1 MPATTSSPVLLAPE
15 ALHRRLMGQGAVIVG
30 ALLVAMLVIFRL
42 TQHDAFSPD
51 VLSDI
56 LNNALP
62 LALAA
67 GGGTLVVLTRG
78 FDLSVAGVISL
89 CNVLIATQV
98 GDGILG
104 ALAGLA
110 IVVGIGLL
118 VGSINGFLVAYIE
131 LQSIASTL
139 ATMIISSGVALLILD
154 APGGTVS
161 DYLSGNLT
169 GTVFFGVPVALVV
182 MAGLVFVWLIIK
194 RTNWGLGLF
203 AIGADSVAATLA
215 GLPSRRV
222 TFFAYAGAGILYG
235 LAGFFLTALN
245 ATGAPTSGEPYL
257 LLAFAAIAL
266 GGTSFAGG
274 RGGII
279 GSLLAAITLVLLQK
293 VLFAAGV
300 SSFYTGI
307 FQGAVMIGAVLI
319 AAITAR
325 LSLREEG

>member
-1 MPATTSSPVLLAPE
+1 
-15 ALHRRLMGQGAVIVG
+15 
-30 ALLVAMLVIFRL
+30 
-42 TQHDAFSPD
+42 
-51 VLSDI
+51 
-56 LNNALP
+56 
-62 LALAA
+62 
-67 GGGTLVVLTRG
+67 
-78 FDLSVAGVISL
+78 
-89 CNVLIATQV
+89 
-98 GDGILG
+98 
-104 ALAGLA
+104 
-110 IVVGIGLL
+110 
-118 VGSINGFLVAYIE
+118 
-131 LQSIASTL
+131 
-139 ATMIISSGVALLILD
+139 MIISSGVALLILD

-169 GTVFFGVPVALVV
+169 GTVFFGVPVPEVV

-203 AIGADSVAATLA
+203 AIGADLVAATLA

-257 LLAFAAIAL
+257 LLAFAAIAWAVHC
-266 GGTSFAGG
+266 SRVAEVDHWQ
-274 RGGII
+274 
-279 GSLLAAITLVLLQK
+279 LLAAITLVLLQK